1 MFRVT
6 DQHMKAPF
14 EPISSLDN
22 TIIPRG
28 LGLSSFSC
36 WLPAMSKP
44 FHCAFLCW
52 YSLTTETVWHWCPE
66 DMKGPLWIM
75 LLYLLFCLLP
85 SPFDTAGGC
94 SRNSNVKLYQATY
107 YFNAIHKC
115 NYSPISSCPN
125 YGAVVISQFI
135 YISTQSALL
144 SAFGG
149 CNCVAFS
156 LDSLF

>member
-1 MFRVT
+1 
-6 DQHMKAPF
+6 
-14 EPISSLDN
+14 
-22 TIIPRG
+22 
-28 LGLSSFSC
+28 
-36 WLPAMSKP
+36 
-44 FHCAFLCW
+44 
-52 YSLTTETVWHWCPE
+52 
-66 DMKGPLWIM
+66 M

-125 YGAVVISQFI
+125 YGAVVISQFM